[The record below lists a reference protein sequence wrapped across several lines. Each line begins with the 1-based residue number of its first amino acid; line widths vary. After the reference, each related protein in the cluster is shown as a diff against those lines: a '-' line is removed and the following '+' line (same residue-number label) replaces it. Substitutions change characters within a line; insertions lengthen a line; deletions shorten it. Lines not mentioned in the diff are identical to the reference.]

1 MFAYGPADA
10 TAIPKPPLSLA
21 SFKSRL
27 VLPFWYR
34 LTQVVLEET
43 VVVIVVLRVGL
54 IVSMIHILLSH
65 VEATLAVE
73 VMYSQNSRSCCT
85 PC

>member
-10 TAIPKPPLSLA
+10 TAIPKPPSSLA

-34 LTQVVLEET
+34 LTPVVLETIELG
-43 VVVIVVLRVGL
+43 VRVRFFL
-54 IVSMIHILLSH
+54 FNPI
-65 VEATLAVE
+65 
-73 VMYSQNSRSCCT
+73 
-85 PC
+85 